1 MQTLKSYWWRTHTHT
16 LIHTWNAFIKKAQ
29 TEQSRFK
36 PRYCIKYS
44 VGAVTLVF
52 WGWWAEESWIMHVVL
67 KCHIGK
73 CHVMEMN
80 EGTSS
85 EPLMCRHRH
94 DTLDP
99 NQMLVY
105 HLSIKMNYVHSDILR
120 MNFKL
125 FSSVFSALLFEY
137 SHFTDF
143 LILASVFQN
152 SKYLAHVH
160 SRTTVWVFLGA
171 VSGIDFISNIL
182 PPPKD
187 KDIPP
192 CLLN

>member
-1 MQTLKSYWWRTHTHT
+1 
-16 LIHTWNAFIKKAQ
+16 
-29 TEQSRFK
+29 
-36 PRYCIKYS
+36 
-44 VGAVTLVF
+44 
-52 WGWWAEESWIMHVVL
+52 MHVVL

-143 LILASVFQN
+143 LILVSVFQN

-171 VSGIDFISNIL
+171 VSGIDFISNIP
-182 PPPKD
+182 PPPK
-187 KDIPP
+187 KVEKWW
-192 CLLN
+192 LNSERPQLKTRTYLHVSLIRRQNATENCTLRCCYMIG